1 MVSHPPEK
9 KVWADRKCTT
19 VLLMTQH
26 LKALA
31 LARKQREKMEHNAC
45 VRLFEGGTLAREN
58 HACDCSLMERAL
70 GCRAG
75 RQRSYHR
82 PDIP

>member
-1 MVSHPPEK
+1 MQLHPLWYHITLKK
-9 KVWADRKCTT
+9 KVWAGRKCTA

-45 VRLFEGGTLAREN
+45 VRLFEEQ
-58 HACDCSLMERAL
+58 HWQERIMHVIA
-70 GCRAG
+70 A
-75 RQRSYHR
+75 
-82 PDIP
+82 